1 VHFKLLW
8 LVIVKDNYT
17 RRFYVIKSPFFKR
30 YESLNEIFIKA
41 LNDFV
46 LITYISEHYKEHQ
59 TFAMVMWDVSP
70 YTM

>member
-1 VHFKLLW
+1 MFILDILPKFK
-8 LVIVKDNYT
+8 KGFK
-17 RRFYVIKSPFFKR
+17 RGFYVIKSPFFKR
-30 YESLNEIFIKA
+30 CESLYEIFIKA